1 MNFYHTVIDPITKTV
16 KLLPVEMP
24 TEPFDLYRAERYLD
38 HLTRAIEDAKI
49 IQKKLDHFDDVTKL
63 LNAKEDSASDNNSY
77 G

>member
-49 IQKKLDHFDDVTKL
+49 IQKKIRSF
-63 LNAKEDSASDNNSY
+63 
-77 G
+77 